1 MSATSPRSYRL
12 TSCEAV
18 HSPGLVRWLR
28 HVARTHPTLAQKLL
42 LASFPELPLV
52 AAARVLRGPLSVE
65 ADTVVVT
72 V

>member
-1 MSATSPRSYRL
+1 MSATSPRTYRL

-18 HSPGLVRWLR
+18 DSPGLVRWLR
-28 HVARTHPTLAQKLL
+28 HIDRTDPALAQKLL
-42 LASFPELPLV
+42 LASFPALPPD
-52 AAARVLRGPLSVE
+52 AAASVLRGPLSIE